1 MGRRNRK
8 SKRRM
13 NSLFMTMLLTA
24 ILLVMSTYAWFSAN
38 REVQIDL
45 FRAKVSAAEGLQI
58 SLDGEKWGSS
68 VKVSKK
74 LLDDLGDKNEH
85 QFPDELVPVSTDGT
99 MGGSDMNFWFGDV
112 KDNGTKLDGVSA
124 VSASTGG
131 KYIAFDCYFKNSSS
145 QESDQFQLNGGSYI
159 KLGTDDPDTA
169 NVNEAGA
176 TGTGLEYSVRA
187 GLMLY
192 GNTAVLTADGGT
204 VRDLTAGD
212 APKSFIWEPNY
223 NKHIA
228 EVVTNDHRITAGDT
242 VFNTLALTSA
252 ATGNL
257 ENIDVNTVAE
267 NSKLIEQK
275 TFKSPETVGSATTMT
290 SSDDNSNLTLKGTA
304 IMKTRIYIWLEGQ
317 DPDCNDTAST
327 GKYIDVL
334 LKFTKPAP
342 PTSNP

>member
-13 NSLFMTMLLTA
+13 NSLMITMLLTA

-38 REVQIDL
+38 KEVQIDL

-68 VKVSKK
+68 VKVSKSI
-74 LLDDLGDKNEH
+74 LSTTTGQNY

-99 MGGSDMNFWFGDV
+99 MGGTDINFWYGDV
-112 KDNGTKLDGVSA
+112 KDNGTKLDGVDS

-145 QESDQFQLNGGSYI
+145 QASDEFQLNGGSYI
-159 KLGTDDPDTA
+159 KLGTDDPETA
-169 NVNEAGA
+169 NVNELGA

-192 GNTAVLTADGGT
+192 ANTQPLTADGAT
-204 VRDLTAGD
+204 VRGTTAGTG
-212 APKSFIWEPNY
+212 AKAFLWEPNY

-228 EVVTNDHRITAGDT
+228 EVVNNDHRITDGNSA
-242 VFNTLALTSA
+242 FNTLALTAS

-257 ENIDVNTVAE
+257 TDIDVNTVAE
-267 NSKLIEQK
+267 NAKLAVQK
-275 TFKSPETVGSATTMT
+275 TLKTPETVSAATTMT
-290 SSDDNSNLTLKGTA
+290 AVEDDSKLTLKGNA

-327 GKYIDVL
+327 GKFIDVL

-342 PTSNP
+342 TPSGG